1 MKKLLL
7 LAALVALAS
16 CQLLDINVGNGVSV
30 NTEINAGEFD
40 SISSQCSLDIIYTQ
54 KEGEPRLTLTCDENL
69 VEYYTIEV
77 EDGTLVVDV
86 KWGTSVRP
94 KVKSYLTINS
104 PKLNGIS
111 VSGSGK
117 CQVTSPVACN
127 GDFSLKVS
135 GSGSIHAE
143 GMVDCQNFSS
153 SISGS
158 GKINA
163 SGVLADDATFRCSG
177 SGSTHIDYLTADSIS
192 AKISGSGGIYLVCKD
207 AGDID
212 VSISGSGSVHL
223 SGNARS
229 LKSNTSG
236 SGRVDSKDLNV
247 GL

>member
-1 MKKLLL
+1 
-7 LAALVALAS
+7 
-16 CQLLDINVGNGVSV
+16 
-30 NTEINAGEFD
+30 
-40 SISSQCSLDIIYTQ
+40 
-54 KEGEPRLTLTCDENL
+54 
-69 VEYYTIEV
+69 
-77 EDGTLVVDV
+77 
-86 KWGTSVRP
+86 
-94 KVKSYLTINS
+94 
-104 PKLNGIS
+104 
-111 VSGSGK
+111 
-117 CQVTSPVACN
+117 
-127 GDFSLKVS
+127 
-135 GSGSIHAE
+135 
-143 GMVDCQNFSS
+143 MVDCQNFSS

-247 GL
+247 GI